1 VVVAAATALAVAFV
15 LLPGIIRLLAYW
27 FNPDV
32 ELRDDE
38 GLGHGFL
45 YTYCSASPLHLVAS
59 AALYVPLGYIQQLP
73 EAYCELSSLCGLK
86 TT

>member
-1 VVVAAATALAVAFV
+1 MVVAAATALVAALV
-15 LLPGIIRLLAYW
+15 VLPGITRLLASL

-32 ELRDDE
+32 ELRGGD